1 MQLLRASSRHSG
13 EDIDYNAILGE
24 TDGDVGVPHA
34 DVLVE
39 FAEAILDDGDA
50 RLNAAR
56 QAVLDAMG
64 ADALGDAAGVA
75 ATFNAIDRIADATGF
90 PLEDDMAEDTAD
102 LREDL
107 GIDAFAPPA

>member
-75 ATFNAIDRIADATGF
+75 APMPEPPPVTSTGS
-90 PLEDDMAEDTAD
+90 PLNFSRSSMAG
-102 LREDL
+102 RS
-107 GIDAFAPPA
+107 